1 MENKKMDKKITFRLQ
16 KKMHASLVTLA
27 KNRKVPISSLMREI
41 VSESENIIQHL
52 QDQTNIFKNEI
63 KKLQGTI
70 EEKNQEIQQ
79 LKSR

>member
-1 MENKKMDKKITFRLQ
+1 
-16 KKMHASLVTLA
+16 MHTSLVTLA

-52 QDQTNIFKNEI
+52 QDQTNVFKNEI

>member
-1 MENKKMDKKITFRLQ
+1 
-16 KKMHASLVTLA
+16 MHASLVTLA

-52 QDQTNIFKNEI
+52 QDQTNVFKNEI